1 MTNLTDID
9 LARYHQ
15 FKFKVGKDLEP
26 SPRVVSELDIVVY
39 IYNHSEKLT
48 YVYCVP
54 HEYQPLLQQAISDIL
69 LEFPSG
75 TTYTIKQAKDCA
87 GFQLIPKYRFF
98 QWKHYYYLFY
108 FL

>member
-1 MTNLTDID
+1 MNLTDLD

-15 FKFKVGKDLEP
+15 FKFRPEKDLEP

-39 IYNHSEKLT
+39 ISDNHSELT

-54 HEYQPLLQQAISDIL
+54 HEYQPLLEQAISDIL
-69 LEFPSG
+69 LEFPGG
-75 TTYTIKQAKDCA
+75 TTYTIKQAKDCQ

-98 QWKHYYYLFY
+98 
-108 FL
+108 

>member
-1 MTNLTDID
+1 MTNLTSID

-15 FKFKVGKDLEP
+15 FKFRPKKDLKP

-39 IYNHSEKLT
+39 IYNHSEQST

-75 TTYTIKQAKDCA
+75 TTYTIKQAKDCP

-98 QWKHYYYLFY
+98 Q
-108 FL
+108 